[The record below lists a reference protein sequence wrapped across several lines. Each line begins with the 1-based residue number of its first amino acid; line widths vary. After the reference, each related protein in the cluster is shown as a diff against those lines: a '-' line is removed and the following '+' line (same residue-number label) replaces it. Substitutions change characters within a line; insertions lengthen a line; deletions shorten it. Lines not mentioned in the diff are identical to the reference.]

1 MPHEICVCAL
11 LATNSLCAESSAEM
25 RKNMKEL
32 KTLIRDLR
40 EDHDLK
46 QKTVAS
52 YLSISQQAYSN
63 YENGYRE
70 IPTWVVAALAKY
82 YNVSSDYLLGT
93 VVGYPGNIDLYKI
106 YLDDITLLDIL
117 LNMQKLKRE
126 DRRSLLKYLEYLL
139 YSNLG
144 K

>member
-1 MPHEICVCAL
+1 
-11 LATNSLCAESSAEM
+11 
-25 RKNMKEL
+25 MKEL

-52 YLSISQQAYSN
+52 YLSISQQSYSN

-82 YNVSSDYLLGT
+82 YKVSSDYLLGT
-93 VVGYPGNIDLYKI
+93 VVGCPENVNLYKI

-117 LNMQKLKRE
+117 LDMQKLKKE
-126 DRRSLLKYLEYLL
+126 NRRNLIKYLGYLL
-139 YSNLG
+139 MFNSE